1 MPGLESS
8 SNNHGILFWIKLAL
22 APPPPQLQFVTF
34 TDINFILAQDKNLNE
49 HFEPPIEFLCCK
61 KVRLIDQ

>member
-1 MPGLESS
+1 MHGLESS

-22 APPPPQLQFVTF
+22 ATPPPQLQFVTF

>member
-22 APPPPQLQFVTF
+22 ATPPPPHFNLLLLLTL
-34 TDINFILAQDKNLNE
+34 ILY
-49 HFEPPIEFLCCK
+49 
-61 KVRLIDQ
+61 

>member
-22 APPPPQLQFVTF
+22 ATPPPQLQFVTF

>member
-22 APPPPQLQFVTF
+22 ATPPPHFNLLLLLTL
-34 TDINFILAQDKNLNE
+34 ILY
-49 HFEPPIEFLCCK
+49 
-61 KVRLIDQ
+61 

>member
-8 SNNHGILFWIKLAL
+8 SNDHGILFWIKLAL
-22 APPPPQLQFVTF
+22 ATPPFQFVTF

-49 HFEPPIEFLCCK
+49 HFEPPIEFCAA
-61 KVRLIDQ
+61 RR

>member
-22 APPPPQLQFVTF
+22 ATPPPPLQFVTF

-61 KVRLIDQ
+61 KVRLTDQ

>member
-8 SNNHGILFWIKLAL
+8 SNDHGILFWIKLAL
-22 APPPPQLQFVTF
+22 ATPPPPFNLLLLLTL
-34 TDINFILAQDKNLNE
+34 IFILAQDKNLNE

>member
-22 APPPPQLQFVTF
+22 ATPPPLQFVTF

>member
-1 MPGLESS
+1 MHGLESS

-22 APPPPQLQFVTF
+22 ATPPPLQFVTF

-49 HFEPPIEFLCCK
+49 HLEPPIEFLYCK
-61 KVRLIDQ
+61 KVRLIDR

>member
-1 MPGLESS
+1 MPGLEESS
-8 SNNHGILFWIKLAL
+8 SNNHDILFQIKLAL
-22 APPPPQLQFVTF
+22 ATPPPLQFVTF

>member
-22 APPPPQLQFVTF
+22 ATPPLLFVTF

-49 HFEPPIEFLCCK
+49 HLEPPIEFLYCK
-61 KVRLIDQ
+61 KVRLIDR

>member
-22 APPPPQLQFVTF
+22 ATPPPQLQFVTF

-61 KVRLIDQ
+61 KVRLIDK

>member
-22 APPPPQLQFVTF
+22 ATPPPPFYLLLLLTL
-34 TDINFILAQDKNLNE
+34 ILY
-49 HFEPPIEFLCCK
+49 
-61 KVRLIDQ
+61 

>member
-22 APPPPQLQFVTF
+22 AMPPFYLLLLLTL
-34 TDINFILAQDKNLNE
+34 ILY
-49 HFEPPIEFLCCK
+49 
-61 KVRLIDQ
+61 

>member
-22 APPPPQLQFVTF
+22 ATPPPQLQFVTF
-34 TDINFILAQDKNLNE
+34 TDFNFILAQDKKLNE

>member
-8 SNNHGILFWIKLAL
+8 SNDHGILFWIKLAL
-22 APPPPQLQFVTF
+22 APPPLQFFTF

>member
-1 MPGLESS
+1 MPGLEESS
-8 SNNHGILFWIKLAL
+8 SNNHDILFQIKLAL
-22 APPPPQLQFVTF
+22 ATPPLQFVTF

>member
-22 APPPPQLQFVTF
+22 ATPPLLFVTF

-61 KVRLIDQ
+61 KVRLTDQ